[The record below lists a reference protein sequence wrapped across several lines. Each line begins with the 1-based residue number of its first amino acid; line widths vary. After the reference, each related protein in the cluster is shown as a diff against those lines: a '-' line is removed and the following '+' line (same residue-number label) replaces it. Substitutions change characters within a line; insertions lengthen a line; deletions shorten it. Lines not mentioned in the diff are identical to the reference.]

1 MLPLG
6 TPVNVTPL
14 KSEIDPA
21 VIDSIVSASV
31 QLGPFFPLS
40 KTVSYLTVA
49 VAPGLR
55 WVPGAVSVAVD
66 AEAGLLLDE
75 LLWVTAACIIVD
87 VLALVGGSADEV
99 LALLVAAE
107 LWVGSAHAARMH
119 VVPHASTVPRR
130 VRTRFDRLVIRSP
143 FFRRLGAGAR
153 ADIRCLRRP

>member
-107 LWVGSAHAARMH
+107 LWVGPAHAARMH

>member
-1 MLPLG
+1 
-6 TPVNVTPL
+6 
-14 KSEIDPA
+14 
-21 VIDSIVSASV
+21 
-31 QLGPFFPLS
+31 LS

-66 AEAGLLLDE
+66 AGAGLLLDE

-107 LWVGSAHAARMH
+107 LWVGPAPPHAARMHAAHAARMH
-119 VVPHASTVPRR
+119 VVPHASTVPWR
-130 VRTRFDRLVIRSP
+130 VRPRFDRLVIRSP